1 MRVMQRQ
8 TVKQQNSWQLF
19 SQPALYLL
27 QGLVILYLSAS
38 KRFIWFFFS
47 SWFFMISC
55 APIEEAIELPPRLP
69 LSADCEIKFYPYDRQ
84 LLANSEKLAII
95 QYGDPRFGAFCTEV
109 QVSQVMRRAA
119 CAAGGNSIMILE
131 QQGPDLWSRCYQA
144 TAQVLW
150 LNPQEARD

>member
-8 TVKQQNSWQLF
+8 TVKQQNSWRLF
-19 SQPALYLL
+19 SQPASCLL
-27 QGLVILYLSAS
+27 QGLEVSYLSAS

>member
-1 MRVMQRQ
+1 MRVIQRQ

-55 APIEEAIELPPRLP
+55 ALIEEAIELTPRLP
-69 LSADCEIKFYPYDRQ
+69 LSADCEIKFYPYYRQ
-84 LLANSEKLAII
+84 LLADSEMLATI
-95 QYGDPRFGAFCTEV
+95 QYGDPRFGAFCT
-109 QVSQVMRRAA
+109 
-119 CAAGGNSIMILE
+119 
-131 QQGPDLWSRCYQA
+131 
-144 TAQVLW
+144 
-150 LNPQEARD
+150 